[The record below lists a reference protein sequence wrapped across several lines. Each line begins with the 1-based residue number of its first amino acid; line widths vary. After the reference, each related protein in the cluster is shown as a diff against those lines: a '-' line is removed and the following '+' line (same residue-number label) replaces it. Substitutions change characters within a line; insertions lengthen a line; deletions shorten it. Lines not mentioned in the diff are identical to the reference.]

1 MQVTADDE
9 HLVLLRLLGR
19 LQERMSAF
27 VMEATASLRLQD
39 AEIVRLR
46 GQLLVARTAALW
58 SRKAAAD

>member
-1 MQVTADDE
+1 MQATANDE
-9 HLVLLRLLGR
+9 YLVLLRLLGR

-46 GQLLVARTAALW
+46 GELMVARTRALW
-58 SRKAAAD
+58 TRTPAAD